1 MCRKPRII
9 VQADEKHLPGKTSNT
24 DVHGNLRC
32 VYCSFIPSI
41 PIPRGY
47 IAAEGTYCVDFISVG
62 PKRSDRI
69 SGNIDRMVFA
79 NNYIFQLVEHLEQN
93 RPVVKN
99 PLVKLKAFD
108 DKTLCVVTTLKE
120 YPTRTH

>member
-1 MCRKPRII
+1 MCRKTRII

-47 IAAEGTYCVDFISVG
+47 IAAEGTYAGTCCVDFISVG

-79 NNYIFQLVEHLEQN
+79 NNYIFQLVEHLEQK

-108 DKTLCVVTTLKE
+108 DKTL
-120 YPTRTH
+120 